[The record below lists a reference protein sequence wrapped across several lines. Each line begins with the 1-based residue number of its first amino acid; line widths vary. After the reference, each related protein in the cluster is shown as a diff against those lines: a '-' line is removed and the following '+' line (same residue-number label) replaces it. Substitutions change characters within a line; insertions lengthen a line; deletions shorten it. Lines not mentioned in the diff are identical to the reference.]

1 MTIIKTLIQ
10 KIEKEKKT
18 SVTNDSKSFDFFV
31 VICTLLLFFFF
42 LDQVDRNQ
50 LTILLFCGF
59 SELNKICSP
68 LL

>member
-31 VICTLLLFFFF
+31 VICTLLLFFF